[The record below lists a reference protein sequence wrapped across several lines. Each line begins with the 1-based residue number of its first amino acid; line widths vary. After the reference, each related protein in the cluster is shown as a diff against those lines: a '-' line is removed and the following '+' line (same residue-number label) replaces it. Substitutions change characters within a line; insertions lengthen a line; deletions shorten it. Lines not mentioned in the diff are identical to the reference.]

1 MEDKR
6 KEKYKGKATNNL
18 IVAFSA
24 FHETCRLQNL
34 EFESL
39 YLSSLLK
46 NKKQKKT
53 QQPSQANRNTF
64 RMEQGKILMLFLQSH
79 L

>member
-1 MEDKR
+1 MKDKG
-6 KEKYKGKATNNL
+6 KEKYTGKATNNL

-39 YLSSLLK
+39 YLSLLLK
-46 NKKQKKT
+46 NKKQLKNPSKT
-53 QQPSQANRNTF
+53 NRNTF
-64 RMEQGKILMLFLQSH
+64 RMGQGKVLVLFLQSH